1 MECDYAALLDRGWFI
16 SQTLGAFGAQLR
28 FTELDAAGVQ
38 CRPGHRKSLQASVL
52 QLILHLTTALCS
64 PLLVH

>member
-28 FTELDAAGVQ
+28 FTELDSASVQ
-38 CRPGHRKSLQASVL
+38 CRSVHMKNL
-52 QLILHLTTALCS
+52 QLAL
-64 PLLVH
+64 